1 MVLMALRRQL
11 KKVTKA
17 GRDESGSY
25 RVAKRR
31 GGGQSDHLPLP
42 MRSPA
47 LESLGRREPA
57 RAKAKNASGRVGQT
71 RAGASQGGASPA
83 PTRRRRVSYA
93 VEESL
98 ARPVVARK
106 SLPRVRGR
114 AEQGMV
120 GQAQSHRG
128 G

>member
-57 RAKAKNASGRVGQT
+57 RAKARNASGRMGQT
-71 RAGASQGGASPA
+71 RAGASQGGAS
-83 PTRRRRVSYA
+83 
-93 VEESL
+93 
-98 ARPVVARK
+98 
-106 SLPRVRGR
+106 
-114 AEQGMV
+114 QG
-120 GQAQSHRG
+120 GASP
-128 G
+128 